1 MAKKKK
7 AEQEVI
13 YMRLPDTSRYMVAVN
28 GAYSVQTI
36 PAGSN
41 AIKPRG
47 FGVFC
52 SNNPKLLA
60 LQTRSHKL
68 VIKKMYKQKASAI
81 DAMNKLAKANSKFK
95 IDLIIF

>member
-7 AEQEVI
+7 VEQEVI

-60 LQTRSHKL
+60 LQTHSHKL

-81 DAMNKLAKANSKFK
+81 DAMNKLAETNSKFK